1 MPTDKNINKTCLP
14 GILPIRNVK
23 SVFLGLYKF
32 IVLFLTL
39 EVSQTYQANKDELP
53 AVIYKIYPAMGRGDK
68 ARRLGP
74 VFTYRFLISGTSEIV
89 RSVTKEHCWTE
100 RRQH

>member
-1 MPTDKNINKTCLP
+1 MSPRHFAYQKCT
-14 GILPIRNVK
+14 RNVK

-39 EVSQTYQANKDELP
+39 EVSHTHQANKDELP

-74 VFTYRFLISGTSEIV
+74 AFTYIKGPKFRFLISGTNEIM
-89 RSVTKEHCWTE
+89 RSVTEEH
-100 RRQH
+100 

>member
-1 MPTDKNINKTCLP
+1 MSPRHFAYQKC
-14 GILPIRNVK
+14 IRNVT

-53 AVIYKIYPAMGRGDK
+53 AVIYKICPAMGRGDK
-68 ARRLGP
+68 ARRFGSA
-74 VFTYRFLISGTSEIV
+74 FTYIKGPKFRFLISGTSEIV
-89 RSVTKEHCWTE
+89 RSVTKE
-100 RRQH
+100 R